1 MATRGQIKAGMLHG
15 IYPALYGTGVDASQA
30 DKRFLALIEMH
41 EKRFGAQEATLFSTS
56 GRTELGG
63 NHTDHNLGLVLA
75 ASINLDTIAAVSKR
89 DDKRIVLDS
98 MGFPLVEINLDDLAK
113 KDGEKGTTA
122 SLVRGIASRFQELG
136 YSLTGWQASVASN
149 VLQGSGLSSSAAIEV
164 LVATIINH
172 LDAEDT
178 LDPVSLAQI
187 SQYAENS
194 YFGKPS
200 GLLDQVSCAHG
211 GIVAID
217 FENPKRPMV
226 EPVLVDFKEH
236 GYDLV
241 ITDTRAD
248 HSGLTDCYASIPKE
262 MKQVA
267 ACFGKSV
274 LREVDP
280 GLFMESLP
288 QIRSKVD
295 NDRALL
301 RAIHFFQ
308 ENGRVLQ
315 MIHALKEKDMESYL
329 SLVNQSGESSFC
341 FLQNAYPPSDAAHQA
356 IPLAIALSKEFLG
369 GEGAV
374 RLHGGGFAGTIQA
387 YVPHQMTEAYI
398 DAMENVFGKGCST
411 LIAVRSL
418 KTSAIG

>member
-1 MATRGQIKAGMLHG
+1 MATRGQIEAGMLHG
-15 IYPALYGTGVDASQA
+15 IYPSLYGAGVDVQEA
-30 DKRFLALIEMH
+30 DKRFLSLLEAH
-41 EKRFGAQEATLFSTS
+41 ENRFGAKEATLFSTS

-89 DDKRIVLDS
+89 DDGKIVLDS
-98 MGFPLVEINLDDLAK
+98 VGFSLVEINLDDLARK
-113 KDGEKGTTA
+113 QEEEGTTK
-122 SLVRGIASRFQELG
+122 SLVRGIASRFRELG
-136 YSLTGWQASVASN
+136 YTLTGWQASVTSN
-149 VLQGSGLSSSAAIEV
+149 VLQGSGLSSSAAVEV
-164 LVATIINH
+164 LIATIINH
-172 LDAEDT
+172 LDAGDG

-187 SQYAENS
+187 GQYAENT

-200 GLLDQVSCAHG
+200 GLLDQTSCAHG

-217 FENPKRPMV
+217 FKNPKSPVV

-241 ITDTRAD
+241 VTNTRAD

-262 MKQVA
+262 MRQVA
-267 ACFGKSV
+267 ACFGKPV

-288 QIRSKVD
+288 QIRNKVD

-315 MIHALKEKDMESYL
+315 MLHALKEKDVETYL

-341 FLQNAYPPSDAAHQA
+341 FLQNAYPPDDPFHQA
-356 IPLAIALSKEFLG
+356 IPLALAISKEFLG
-369 GEGAV
+369 GQGAV

-387 YVPHQMTEAYI
+387 YVPQQMTEAYI
-398 DAMENVFGKGCST
+398 DTMETVFGKGCST
-411 LIAVRSL
+411 LIAIRSL

>member
-1 MATRGQIKAGMLHG
+1 MLHG

-387 YVPHQMTEAYI
+387 YVPQQMTEAYI
-398 DAMENVFGKGCST
+398 DAMENVFGKGYST

>member
-1 MATRGQIKAGMLHG
+1 MATLGQIKAGMLHG

-387 YVPHQMTEAYI
+387 YVPQQMTEAYI

>member
-1 MATRGQIKAGMLHG
+1 MATLGQIKAGMLHG

-113 KDGEKGTTA
+113 KDGENGTTA

-387 YVPHQMTEAYI
+387 YVPQQMTEAYI

>member
-1 MATRGQIKAGMLHG
+1 MLHG

-41 EKRFGAQEATLFSTS
+41 EKRFGAQEAALFSTS

-98 MGFPLVEINLDDLAK
+98 MGFPLVEVNLDDLAK

-136 YSLTGWQASVASN
+136 YSLTGWQASVTSN

-341 FLQNAYPPSDAAHQA
+341 FLQNAYPPNDAAHQA

-387 YVPHQMTEAYI
+387 YVPQQMTEAYI

>member
-1 MATRGQIKAGMLHG
+1 MLHG

-136 YSLTGWQASVASN
+136 YSLTGWQASVTSN

-387 YVPHQMTEAYI
+387 FVPLELLDGFKAGMEAVLGAGSCQVLSI
-398 DAMENVFGKGCST
+398 RPQGGVLLEEVQA
-411 LIAVRSL
+411 
-418 KTSAIG
+418 

>member
-1 MATRGQIKAGMLHG
+1 MLHG

-98 MGFPLVEINLDDLAK
+98 MGFPLVEVNLDDLAK

-136 YSLTGWQASVASN
+136 YSLTGWQASVTSN

-387 YVPHQMTEAYI
+387 YVPQQMTEAYI

>member
-1 MATRGQIKAGMLHG
+1 
-15 IYPALYGTGVDASQA
+15 
-30 DKRFLALIEMH
+30 MH

-98 MGFPLVEINLDDLAK
+98 MGFPLVEVNLDDLAK

-136 YSLTGWQASVASN
+136 YSLTGWQASVTSN

-226 EPVLVDFKEH
+226 EPVLVDFKVH

-387 YVPHQMTEAYI
+387 YVPQQMTEAYI

>member
-1 MATRGQIKAGMLHG
+1 MATLGQIKAGMLHG

-341 FLQNAYPPSDAAHQA
+341 FLQNAYSPSDAAHQA

-387 YVPHQMTEAYI
+387 YVPQQMTEAYI

>member
-1 MATRGQIKAGMLHG
+1 MLHG

-136 YSLTGWQASVASN
+136 YSLTGWQASVTSN

-387 YVPHQMTEAYI
+387 YVPQQMTEAYI

>member
-1 MATRGQIKAGMLHG
+1 MLHG

-98 MGFPLVEINLDDLAK
+98 MGFPLVEVNLDDLAK

-387 YVPHQMTEAYI
+387 YVPQQMTEAYI

>member
-1 MATRGQIKAGMLHG
+1 MATLGQIKAGMLHG
-15 IYPALYGTGVDASQA
+15 IYPALYGAGADASQA

-122 SLVRGIASRFQELG
+122 SLVRSIASRFQELG

-226 EPVLVDFKEH
+226 EPVLVDFKVH

-387 YVPHQMTEAYI
+387 YVPQQMTEAYI

>member
-387 YVPHQMTEAYI
+387 YVPQQMTEAYI

>member
-1 MATRGQIKAGMLHG
+1 MLHG

-113 KDGEKGTTA
+113 KDGDKGTTA
-122 SLVRGIASRFQELG
+122 SLVRGIAARFQELG
-136 YSLTGWQASVASN
+136 YSLTGWQASVTSN

-387 YVPHQMTEAYI
+387 YVPQQMTEAYI

>member
-1 MATRGQIKAGMLHG
+1 MLHG

-98 MGFPLVEINLDDLAK
+98 MGFPLVEVNLDDLAK

-122 SLVRGIASRFQELG
+122 SLVRGIASCFQELG

-387 YVPHQMTEAYI
+387 YVPQQMTEAYI

>member
-136 YSLTGWQASVASN
+136 YSLTGWQASVTSN

-387 YVPHQMTEAYI
+387 YVPQQMTEAYI

>member
-1 MATRGQIKAGMLHG
+1 MLHG

-122 SLVRGIASRFQELG
+122 SLVRGIAARFQELG
-136 YSLTGWQASVASN
+136 YSLTGWQASVTSN

-387 YVPHQMTEAYI
+387 YVPQQMTEAYI

>member
-1 MATRGQIKAGMLHG
+1 MLHG

-98 MGFPLVEINLDDLAK
+98 MGFPLVEVNLDDLAK

-122 SLVRGIASRFQELG
+122 SLVRGIASCFQELG

-387 YVPHQMTEAYI
+387 YVPQQMTEAYI
-398 DAMENVFGKGCST
+398 DAMENVFGKGYST

>member
-1 MATRGQIKAGMLHG
+1 MRQVTRTLYISSRRLIFAT
-15 IYPALYGTGVDASQA
+15 S
-30 DKRFLALIEMH
+30 
-41 EKRFGAQEATLFSTS
+41 
-56 GRTELGG
+56 
-63 NHTDHNLGLVLA
+63 
-75 ASINLDTIAAVSKR
+75 VS
-89 DDKRIVLDS
+89 
-98 MGFPLVEINLDDLAK
+98 
-113 KDGEKGTTA
+113 
-122 SLVRGIASRFQELG
+122 
-136 YSLTGWQASVASN
+136 
-149 VLQGSGLSSSAAIEV
+149 
-164 LVATIINH
+164 
-172 LDAEDT
+172 
-178 LDPVSLAQI
+178 
-187 SQYAENS
+187 
-194 YFGKPS
+194 
-200 GLLDQVSCAHG
+200 
-211 GIVAID
+211 
-217 FENPKRPMV
+217 
-226 EPVLVDFKEH
+226 
-236 GYDLV
+236 
-241 ITDTRAD
+241 
-248 HSGLTDCYASIPKE
+248 
-262 MKQVA
+262 
-267 ACFGKSV
+267 
-274 LREVDP
+274 
-280 GLFMESLP
+280 

-387 YVPHQMTEAYI
+387 YVPQQMTEAYI

>member
-1 MATRGQIKAGMLHG
+1 MLHG

-241 ITDTRAD
+241 ITDPRAD

-387 YVPHQMTEAYI
+387 YVPQQMTEAYI

>member
-1 MATRGQIKAGMLHG
+1 MLHG

-387 YVPHQMTEAYI
+387 YVPQQMTEAYI

>member
-1 MATRGQIKAGMLHG
+1 MLHG

-136 YSLTGWQASVASN
+136 YSLTGWQASVTSN

-248 HSGLTDCYASIPKE
+248 HSGLTHY
-262 MKQVA
+262 
-267 ACFGKSV
+267 
-274 LREVDP
+274 
-280 GLFMESLP
+280 
-288 QIRSKVD
+288 
-295 NDRALL
+295 
-301 RAIHFFQ
+301 
-308 ENGRVLQ
+308 
-315 MIHALKEKDMESYL
+315 
-329 SLVNQSGESSFC
+329 
-341 FLQNAYPPSDAAHQA
+341 
-356 IPLAIALSKEFLG
+356 
-369 GEGAV
+369 
-374 RLHGGGFAGTIQA
+374 
-387 YVPHQMTEAYI
+387 
-398 DAMENVFGKGCST
+398 
-411 LIAVRSL
+411 
-418 KTSAIG
+418 

>member
-1 MATRGQIKAGMLHG
+1 
-15 IYPALYGTGVDASQA
+15 
-30 DKRFLALIEMH
+30 MH

-98 MGFPLVEINLDDLAK
+98 MGFPLVEVNLDDLAK

-280 GLFMESLP
+280 GLFMELLP

-341 FLQNAYPPSDAAHQA
+341 FLQNAYPPNDAAHQA

-387 YVPHQMTEAYI
+387 YVPQQMTEAYI

>member
-1 MATRGQIKAGMLHG
+1 MATLGQIKAGMLHG

-374 RLHGGGFAGTIQA
+374 RLHGGGFAGTIQV
-387 YVPHQMTEAYI
+387 YVPQQMTEAYI

>member
-1 MATRGQIKAGMLHG
+1 MLHG

-341 FLQNAYPPSDAAHQA
+341 FLQNAYSPSDAAHQA

-387 YVPHQMTEAYI
+387 YVPQQMTEAYI